1 VVRAAVQEAALGVR
15 ILYAVLVNLAGVAF
29 VVFGI
34 VRSGERPQVLL
45 YAFILTCVAQLFT
58 IEALM
63 HLNRAGSPGWQR
75 VASRLTSPP
84 EPGRESYPVT
94 DESTGQATGLSGYLI
109 VAAVFSFF
117 GFMLANV
124 NADRELDLDA
134 ETLASDIVWALFVT
148 AVYWAQDLV
157 SRSLVIDFAAPRR
170 VNYGYNTKAV
180 TVLALGVL
188 TAGVMVVVRQELG
201 RGASG
206 WVVLGPLLAWRAAY
220 DVSMGITLAK
230 RARGVTDGGAG

>member
-1 VVRAAVQEAALGVR
+1 MSTLH
-15 ILYAVLVNLAGVAF
+15 IVLVHGLGLVI

-34 VRSGERPQVLL
+34 VQSGERVQVLL

-63 HLNRAGSPGWQR
+63 RLDRTGSLSWKQ
-75 VASRLTSPP
+75 VARRLTSPP

-94 DESTGQATGLSGYLI
+94 NESTGQATGLSGYLI
-109 VAAVFSFF
+109 VTAVFSFF

-124 NADRELDLDA
+124 NADREFDLDA
-134 ETLASDIVWALFVT
+134 ETLASDVVWALFVT

-188 TAGVMVVVRQELG
+188 TAGVVVVVRQELG